1 MCPAGGVLNGNSG
14 LIAPPPFAKS
24 ETQKISE
31 TRKIEQNGF
40 D

>member
-1 MCPAGGVLNGNSG
+1 MWPAGGVLNGNSG

-24 ETQKISE
+24 ETQKI
-31 TRKIEQNGF
+31 EQNGF